1 MRRFDLSNRA
11 MLEVKLKR
19 LVEGGKV
26 GLFFGEV
33 LVRTS
38 GPYYLDKKII

>member
-19 LVEGGKV
+19 LVEGESRLVLRGGV
-26 GLFFGEV
+26 GAHERGH
-33 LVRTS
+33 
-38 GPYYLDKKII
+38 KKII